1 MRSLML
7 STVVPLVLAACSAP
21 QREGTALAAATRS
34 GSDLP
39 VDVRRVASNG
49 VVDERLGTDSR
60 TAATSGELAAADT
73 ALLRKGKEIVSTICA
88 ACHTEQPPPKLAPP
102 LAHVSQ
108 RYRMMVGDRDKAIA
122 RITAWIK
129 EPSKDRSLMPP
140 MAIER
145 FGLMAPLPLPDD
157 QRLAAATY
165 LWSLSEGKGGM
176 QGMQGMQGVPGMQG
190 MKGMPNMPGMQHGAR
205 DSTKLKDTTDTIR
218 R

>member
-1 MRSLML
+1 MRRLML
-7 STVVPLVLAACSAP
+7 VTIVPLVLAACKGSQP
-21 QREGTALAAATRS
+21 EGTPRTATARGASDPSVVIRTVSSNGAVDLVMGAGAAIA
-34 GSDLP
+34 GSD
-39 VDVRRVASNG
+39 AS
-49 VVDERLGTDSR
+49 L
-60 TAATSGELAAADT
+60 AADT

-108 RYRMMVGDRDKAIA
+108 RYRMMVGDRETAIA

-145 FGLMAPLPLPDD
+145 FGVMAPLPLPDD

-176 QGMQGMQGVPGMQG
+176 PGMQG
-190 MKGMPNMPGMQHGAR
+190 MKGMKGMPDMPGMQHGVR
-205 DSTKLKDTTDTIR
+205 DSAKTKDTTDTIR
-218 R
+218 QESR